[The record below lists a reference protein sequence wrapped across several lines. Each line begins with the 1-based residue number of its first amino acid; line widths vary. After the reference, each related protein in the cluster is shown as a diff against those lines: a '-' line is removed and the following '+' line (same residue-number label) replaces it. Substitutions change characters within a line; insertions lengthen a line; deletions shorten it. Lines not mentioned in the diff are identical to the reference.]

1 MTVKVHGFF
10 GSGGSD
16 AGADALWRLVNG
28 DTTAQPGER
37 IYVRS
42 DALIGEGDPNWN
54 QVSCLLHF
62 DGAHDSTA
70 FIDQTGKTVGVV
82 GAARLTTA
90 LKRFGTAGGLFYRSD
105 RITLPASADFDYGT
119 GDLTF
124 ETFVL
129 LGEITSGGS
138 TSPTSQY
145 LMDLGANGLVW
156 SINGDAGGS
165 TYFTTS
171 GSGIISKTGIGWET
185 GRWYHLA
192 ITREAGTVR
201 LFIDGALVATS
212 TYAGALGTSGAALSI
227 GNYGGGGSY
236 GISGVLDELRITKGH
251 ARYTEAFTPPAAPF
265 FDAPLAPGHRHPGR
279 RRGRPARNH
288 PRRPRSRRGASRRRH
303 GHRSTRDRRT
313 TRLRARRRGM
323 GAIVISAAR

>member
-1 MTVKVHGFF
+1 VTVKVHGFF

-16 AGADALWRLVNG
+16 AGADALWRFVNA

-42 DALIGEGDPNWN
+42 DALIGEGDLNWN

-70 FIDQTGKTVGVV
+70 FVDETGKTVGVV

-90 LKRFGTAGGLFYRSD
+90 LKKFGTAGGLFYRSD

-124 ETFVL
+124 ETFVR
-129 LGEITSGGS
+129 LGEIASGS
-138 TSPTSQY
+138 SFSPANQY
-145 LMDLGANGLVW
+145 VMDLGANGLVW
-156 SINGDAGGS
+156 SISGDNGGA
-165 TYFTTS
+165 TYLSSS
-171 GSGIISKTGIGWET
+171 GTPVISKTGIGWET
-185 GRWYHLA
+185 GQWYHLA
-192 ITREAGTVR
+192 ITRETGTMR

-227 GNYGGGGSY
+227 GNYGGGGNY

-265 FDAPLAPGHRHPGR
+265 AESAVAPATITLGAGSEGQPATIHAGPGPGVVQVDDGTGIEALATDEQRDYVHD
-279 RRGRPARNH
+279 
-288 PRRPRSRRGASRRRH
+288 GA
-303 GHRSTRDRRT
+303 GWV
-313 TRLRARRRGM
+313 RL
-323 GAIVISAAR
+323 